1 MHAWSYAKWEIGIAN
16 GAAANCALL
25 LHGSVAFESTQ
36 SIVVGM
42 VLSVLL
48 RDRVAARS
56 NSNAASTQRNPADF
70 AESAASSKLPR
81 AQSRADPVRRKNRAS
96 RAPRDLWLLAGRRS
110 SVFPTRHV
118 VLAQSHKTQA
128 AENDPLFS
136 GFFSPTLSSDHN

>member
-16 GAAANCALL
+16 GAANCSLL
-25 LHGSVAFESTQ
+25 FSGSIAFESTQ

-70 AESAASSKLPR
+70 AEFVASCQARKVGPIFRSVGKTVPLGHGVTLGYWRAAAARFFPR
-81 AQSRADPVRRKNRAS
+81 QSVPPEWRC
-96 RAPRDLWLLAGRRS
+96 
-110 SVFPTRHV
+110 SVF
-118 VLAQSHKTQA
+118 SHRIRNRGKRA
-128 AENDPLFS
+128 LRN
-136 GFFSPTLSSDHN
+136 